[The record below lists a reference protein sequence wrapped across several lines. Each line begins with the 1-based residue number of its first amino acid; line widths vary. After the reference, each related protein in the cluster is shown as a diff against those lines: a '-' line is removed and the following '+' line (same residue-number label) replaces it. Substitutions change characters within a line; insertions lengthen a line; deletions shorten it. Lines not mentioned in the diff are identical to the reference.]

1 MIRRWLAALIL
12 LWASPSIHATEVAAP
27 RHHAY
32 AFDQPELLATQ
43 RTFGVGN
50 AVTLLG
56 EACADDQKAADSYA
70 EWGEV
75 NQPVL
80 EQMTLTL
87 AVHYRIPEE
96 SDDLQRRVAETM
108 HLKTSISLSGSALT
122 EACSSLPQT
131 LALERM
137 NLDLRY
143 QAVLKEVS
151 DPDYLKPRRT
161 PRPPGG
167 APAADTLPPEA
178 EEPSHDREE
187 QTRSE

>member
-1 MIRRWLAALIL
+1 MIRWWLAALL
-12 LWASPSIHATEVAAP
+12 LLSASPVIYATEVAAP

-32 AFDQPELLATQ
+32 VFDQPELLATQ

-56 EACADDQKAADSYA
+56 EACADNEKAADSYA

-87 AVHYRIPEE
+87 AAHYRIPEE
-96 SDDLQRRVAETM
+96 SEDLQRRVAEIM
-108 HLKTSISLSGSALT
+108 HLKTTMNLSGSALS
-122 EACSSLPQT
+122 EACTSLPQT
-131 LALERM
+131 LALDRM
-137 NLDLRY
+137 NLDRRY
-143 QAVLKEVS
+143 QGVLKEVS
-151 DPDYLKPRRT
+151 DPNYLKLQHT
-161 PRPPGG
+161 PRPVGKSPV
-167 APAADTLPPEA
+167 ADAALSDV
-178 EEPSHDREE
+178 EEKHDDREE